1 MDATERLN
9 LLKIKID
16 REMTTRAVI
25 FAPMD
30 TPLTRES
37 LTKIAYHISEDGGW
51 EGEPVSFDP
60 VPGITWATRVA
71 VEDDDGNILV
81 SELAIDPNPLET
93 GLVLDFWL
101 NGECGTFQDVL
112 RSAVEQR
119 LIEPLVMEKR
129 RGSYTTPGGETIEV
143 EFEAR
148 KGATQEEIDL
158 AFFQALAKAGAA
170 RVVTEEACHE

>member
-9 LLKIKID
+9 LLQITID

-25 FAPMD
+25 FAPED

-37 LTKIAYHISEDGGW
+37 FTKIAYHIRRGGGW
-51 EGEPVSFDP
+51 NDEPVPFDP
-60 VPGITWATRVA
+60 IPEMTRATRVT

-81 SELAIDPNPLET
+81 NELAIDPNPWEA
-93 GLVLDFWL
+93 GLALGFWL
-101 NGECGTFQDVL
+101 NGEYGTFQDVL

-119 LIEPLVMEKR
+119 LIEPPVMEKR

-170 RVVTEEACHE
+170 RVVMEDVCHE